1 MTGSDGLR
9 VLIAPDCYGDSLTA
23 VEAAQAIADGW
34 RRARPHD
41 ELTLAP
47 QSDGGPGFVDVLAG
61 RVGERRSLR
70 VSGPLTAEVDADW
83 VFDGDEPRTAYIE
96 CARACGLSLL
106 GGPPTVE
113 TALAAHSRGV
123 GQLMAAAVAAGAG
136 RIVVGLG
143 GSSCTDGGRGMIE
156 ALTAHAR
163 STTNTAHARST
174 TNTAHARSTTKTA
187 HARSTTTNSVGAARE
202 LLADVELIAATDV
215 GHPLLGPMGAARV
228 FGPQKG
234 ADPDAV
240 QALERR
246 LTEWAAVLDAA
257 AGRPVR
263 DQPGAGAAGG
273 LGAGLL
279 ALGGRR
285 ESGATVIAE
294 HTHLLD
300 DVAAAELVIT
310 GEGRFDDQSLH
321 GKVVSALAGAAR
333 GTPVLVLAGQVTL
346 DAAALRDAG
355 IAGAYSIADHAGSV
369 QLAMAD
375 AANQLAG
382 LAEVTADELGNSG
395 TTRYR

>member
-1 MTGSDGLR
+1 MTGSDGIR
-9 VLIAPDCYGDSLTA
+9 VLIAPDCFGDSLTA
-23 VEAAQAIADGW
+23 VQAADAIADGW
-34 RRARPHD
+34 RRARPDD

-61 RVGERRSLR
+61 RLGARRTVR

-83 VFDGDEPRTAYIE
+83 VFDDAEPPTAYIE
-96 CARACGLSLL
+96 CAQACGLALL

-113 TALAAHSRGV
+113 TSLAAHSAGV
-123 GQLMAAAVAAGAG
+123 GQLIAAALAAGAG

-156 ALTAHAR
+156 ALGGLDQAR
-163 STTNTAHARST
+163 S
-174 TNTAHARSTTKTA
+174 
-187 HARSTTTNSVGAARE
+187 

-215 GHPLLGPMGAARV
+215 EHPLLGPMGAARV

-234 ADPDAV
+234 ADPDTV
-240 QALERR
+240 LALERR
-246 LTEWAAVLDAA
+246 LTEWAAELDAVC
-257 AGRPVR
+257 GRAVSAEE
-263 DQPGAGAAGG
+263 GAGAAGG

-294 HTHLLD
+294 FTHLSD
-300 DVAAAELVIT
+300 DVASAELIIT

-321 GKVVSALAGAAR
+321 GKVVSALAGEAR

-346 DAAALRDAG
+346 EEAALRDAG
-355 IAGAYSIADHAGSV
+355 IAAAHAVADHAGSV
-369 QLAMAD
+369 QRAIED

-382 LAEVTADELGNSG
+382 LAQVTADQLGNSG
-395 TTRYR
+395 ITRYR